1 MAKGLKEREP
11 LAQHTP
17 KGVLGVTAEEAAR
30 VATAPLEAAKEAAQ
44 QGGQR
49 FNRFLRILGPGLI
62 TGAADDDPSGIAT
75 YSQTGA
81 QFGYG
86 QLWTVLFMLPLMTAV
101 QEACARIGAVTGK
114 GIAAVVRDNYSR
126 KVLIA
131 TVLLVVFANTIN
143 IGADIGAMA
152 SATGLLVPVP
162 FPMLAIGFTALV
174 LLLEVFVSY
183 KIYVKLLKWL
193 ALALLAYPLTALIV
207 NLDWPVVLKSLLIP
221 HIELSFEFLFII
233 TGVLGTTISPYM
245 FFWQA
250 SEEVEDEI
258 AEKRLAQKGGTP
270 RISHQYIKNMRI
282 DNALGMLFSEI
293 TTFSIIVVSAA
304 VLNAHGMNDVQTS
317 ADAAKALEPL
327 VQGFPY
333 AGLVAKLVFSL
344 GIVGLGLLAVPVLA
358 GSASYALSEAFG
370 WKEGLYRKFTQA
382 HGFYGV
388 ITVATL
394 GGLLINFVGIDPVKA
409 LIFTA
414 VFNGVA
420 AVPLVY
426 LIGRIS
432 QNEGIMGEYKSGKLS
447 RIVVGLTFIL
457 MLLAAI
463 TMFVTLG
470 HS

>member
-183 KIYVKLLKWL
+183 KIYVKMLKWL